1 MRRMWQ
7 IWPGTLSPATL
18 RAERCFIADLESRIS
33 RPSKATRDD
42 VTALISMLRCGA
54 TVEEAFAFAPGLTA
68 GKLLGA
74 HRRIDT
80 LRASSVAAW
89 SRIVDDPTRDRW
101 RADSRSA
108 ARLFPI
114 AVERVVVALETD
126 PSPRRLKDIVCQ
138 VQDRMLEVTN
148 TAAVIER
155 RLGDVS
161 GPSAYATSLASALFT
176 PHGPCI
182 YSDPFF
188 VPDRVATLSPTRV
201 GDLLGEARN

>member
-18 RAERCFIADLESRIS
+18 AAEHRFVADLESRAA
-33 RPSKATRDD
+33 RPMRATRDD

-54 TVEEAFAFAPGLTA
+54 TVEEAFAFAPGLAA

-80 LRASSVAAW
+80 LRTSSVEAW
-89 SRIVDDPTRDRW
+89 ARIVAQPTHERW
-101 RADSRSA
+101 RADHRSA
-108 ARLFPI
+108 ARLFPV
-114 AVERVVVALETD
+114 AVERVIVALETD
-126 PSPRRLKDIVCQ
+126 PSPRRLKEVVGQ
-138 VQDRMLEVTN
+138 VQSRMAEVTN
-148 TAAVIER
+148 TATAIER
-155 RLGDVS
+155 RLGEVA
-161 GPSAYATSLASALFT
+161 GPTAYAATLASALFT
-176 PHGPCI
+176 PHGACV

-201 GDLLGEARN
+201 GDLLGEARG